1 MGKNG
6 KAIAFALIMCVVVA
20 LILSGLAD
28 GLRDRQDKN
37 VEVDRKKNILKAL
50 KISSLEDPTP
60 ATLGDFYASVSGPE
74 VESLYSEN
82 VKAIVLNKSSK
93 VATDKDADKLT
104 EDDIKAGF
112 QAMYLHKKGDQ
123 VLAYCLPIEGK
134 GLWSTL
140 KGFIAIE
147 EDMATVKGLTF
158 YSHAE
163 TPGLGAEIS
172 ANWFQDNF
180 AGKKILNAAGELEPV
195 QTVKGKVVA
204 GNPMEAHQ
212 VDGISGA
219 TLTTNGVNALLI
231 EDLGFFNKYFAQL
244 RGGK

>member
-6 KAIAFALIMCVVVA
+6 KAIVFAVVMCVIVA

-28 GLRDRQDKN
+28 GLRDRQEKN

-60 ATLGDFYASVSGPE
+60 ATLGEFYANVPGTT
-74 VESLYSEN
+74 VESLYAEN
-82 VKAIVLNKSSK
+82 IKSLVLNKSGK
-93 VATDKDADKLT
+93 IAKDKTPDGLTDADKA
-104 EDDIKAGF
+104 KGF
-112 QAMYLHKKGDQ
+112 RALYLHQEGDA
-123 VLAYCLPIEGK
+123 VKAYCLPIEGK

-140 KGFIAIE
+140 YGFIALQ
-147 EDMATVKGLTF
+147 EDMNTVKGLTF
-158 YSHAE
+158 YAHAE

-172 ANWFQDNF
+172 ADWFQNNF
-180 AGKKILNAAGELEPV
+180 TGKKILNKEGELEPV
-195 QTVKGKVVA
+195 QVVKGTVVA

-219 TLTTNGVNALLI
+219 TLTSNGVNSLLQ
-231 EDLGFFNKYFAQL
+231 EDLAYYNKYFTKI

>member
-6 KAIAFALIMCVVVA
+6 KAIVFALVMCGVVA
-20 LILSGLAD
+20 LVLSGLAD
-28 GLRDRQDKN
+28 GLRSMQENN

-60 ATLGDFYASVSGPE
+60 ASLGQFYGSVTG
-74 VESLYSEN
+74 VEIEKLYSDN
-82 VKAIVLNKSSK
+82 IQALVLDKNSK
-93 VATDKDADKLT
+93 VAKDKDADKLT
-104 EDDIKAGF
+104 DADAAAGLT
-112 QAMYLHKKGDQ
+112 ALYLYKQGKK

-140 KGFIAIE
+140 KGFIALE
-147 EDMATVKGLTF
+147 QDMNTVKGLTF

-172 ANWFQDNF
+172 ADWFQNNF
-180 AGKKILNAAGELEPV
+180 SGKKILAKDGSLEPV
-195 QTVKGKVVA
+195 QVVKGTVVA
-204 GNPMEAHQ
+204 GNPMEYHQ

-219 TLTTNGVNALLI
+219 TLTANGVNDLLK
-231 EDLGFFNKYFAQL
+231 EDLAYFNKYFKKIK
-244 RGGK
+244 GGK

>member
-6 KAIAFALIMCVVVA
+6 KAIVFAIVMCLVVA
-20 LILSGLAD
+20 LILSGLAN
-28 GLRDRQDKN
+28 GLRERQDKN

-60 ATLGDFYASVSGPE
+60 ATLGEFYATVKGAD
-74 VESLYSEN
+74 VEKLYSEN
-82 VKAIVLNKSSK
+82 VKAIVLDKKSK
-93 VATDKDADKLT
+93 VARDKKAENLT
-104 EDDIKAGF
+104 EKDLATGF
-112 QAMYLHKKGDQ
+112 RPLYLHQKGDK
-123 VLAYCLPIEGK
+123 VLAYCLPISGK

-140 KGFIAIE
+140 YGFLALE
-147 EDMATVKGLTF
+147 EDLNTVKGLTF
-158 YSHAE
+158 YAHAE

-172 ANWFQDNF
+172 ADWFQNNF
-180 AGKKILNAAGELEPV
+180 TGKKILNKEGKLTPV
-195 QTVKGKVVA
+195 QAVKGQVVV

-219 TLTTNGVNALLI
+219 TLTANGVNDLLVK
-231 EDLGFFNKYFAQL
+231 DLGFFNKYFNNI